1 MGKKSRE
8 KRERKKSKAAAAP
21 TLLLPD
27 VHTFQGQT
35 TRNIEADNG
44 FQERLQTTRDVL
56 RRYRRVDVAVAL
68 SVSDLWPAN
77 VGSVVKHIF
86 AFEQLLGMGPTGP
99 EDSTIATYE
108 EFSSFAQALYAAW
121 PEFPMLEDFIPE
133 ADWGQIRVR
142 LGSKFVPMYYG
153 SNIERTSDFVEAFR
167 ITYADS
173 PQAQDQMDLAVAA
186 QAHIIETIPELA
198 AAPIPELERGH
209 VEVPPEAFW
218 TICRAALLGI
228 GQGVASW
235 RERTD
240 SALETSFAS
249 FKAAETSTAFENAVM
264 DGTALPYL
272 AVVDNGQWIPLSVR
286 NGPGVVIDHWAAKRS
301 IGIGPETHRML
312 ARFVAERFRGTY
324 MGPFIPVVGG
334 SAHSELT
341 VSCVAPTDSL
351 LYLICACDR
360 ASTERVSRAAK
371 TLYAKLR
378 RGIGLRFRL
387 VDGRELEFSQQGTE
401 GPGADEVRVVIV
413 LTQSSTAMGAI
424 AVPERPARLLPLA
437 DFITILDSLED
448 LDELEDFWRYYDG
461 QRATLSPFST
471 GPADLFASFK
481 DSHGVL
487 VDGANA
493 PDWIALDPHWGTSWR
508 FKELRSFWELAPRQF
523 PDGSCGWKLEKGT
536 EGVVELQSRHHKA
549 VAYSTTV
556 GSCTVQSQLVIKPG
570 MEVKE
575 ARMVDMFA
583 QLLADSLHRCAE
595 PLADLPLFGLPQVV
609 LKCEAETLGT
619 IGEGPPESLDKFP
632 AVVVSATRG
641 RASDE
646 SFYLKLE
653 VRAILAG
660 LNAAVDGSFEI
671 RCLLETLVVCHS
683 AAGFELPA
691 GLAERLKVRAAEPAR
706 YHLNISKRYVDVP
719 DYVEPIVST
728 PTQYKLARKQLAIAV
743 KELGL
748 EPGRY
753 ELEEAKLRI
762 DPASQRLRWH
772 LESRLASLDKHQML
786 QACIEQNDAL
796 LVAERMKIQRARQSL
811 SHAVEYDRFKVV
823 EEARKELG
831 TASRHYRYLLEKVVS
846 SPSSGTGPVD
856 DGVLRELVALVDWY
870 MVLTG
875 ASDVL
880 HNQVDVGGVG
890 IDDSY
895 IPDVFYLGKSDDREV
910 DYIREYSKSR
920 LGISIKELDA
930 VEGASKELL
939 SSVEVRNA
947 FLKDLGF
954 ELQHL
959 LASLVALSQAQACGL
974 GPDLALSY
982 SATPER
988 IAQVLVETVIGLDEV
1003 KAKEIVAFLTLSG
1016 AGVLRLPGRD
1026 VDEPDVPYWEH
1037 KKRVQRYTIRPL
1049 VTDGDEL
1056 RWGAEASSRALNIWM
1071 SSVRDGYLPADFD
1084 WPNVVPVVREIKKG
1098 IEKRL
1103 ELRSEEIF
1111 RRHTKHVARG
1121 IDFFKR
1127 FPREGFEDVG
1137 DFDVLAYW
1145 PDANVVVAVECK
1157 YNQPPHTV
1165 KDSRRLRD
1173 TIFGDSEEDRSG
1185 QLNRISRR
1193 RQFLAKHRARMLE
1206 LLKWPATEKED
1217 SQYIEL
1223 YVGREV
1229 YYWMVHPP
1237 YPVPTQFVRV
1247 DMLDSW
1253 IKDQILG

>member
-8 KRERKKSKAAAAP
+8 KRERKRSKTAR
-21 TLLLPD
+21 
-27 VHTFQGQT
+27 T
-35 TRNIEADNG
+35 TEADKG

-56 RRYRRVDVAVAL
+56 RRYRRVDVVVAL

-86 AFEQLLGMGPTGP
+86 AFEQLLGMEPSCT
-99 EDSTIATYE
+99 EDSAIGTYE
-108 EFSSFAQALYAAW
+108 EFSSFAQALYVAW

-133 ADWGQIRVR
+133 PDWGQIRVR
-142 LGSKFVPMYYG
+142 LGSDFVPMFYG
-153 SNIERTSDFVEAFR
+153 SNIERTPDFVEAFR
-167 ITYADS
+167 ITYAGS
-173 PQAQDQMDLAVAA
+173 PQAQDQMDLAIAT
-186 QAHIIETIPELA
+186 QAYLIETIPNLA

-218 TICRAALLGI
+218 TICRAALLSVGDS
-228 GQGVASW
+228 VASS
-235 RERTD
+235 RKQTD
-240 SALETSFAS
+240 SVLETSFAS
-249 FKAAETSTAFENAVM
+249 FKASETSNAFGSAM
-264 DGTALPYL
+264 LDGTALPYL
-272 AVVDNGQWIPLSVR
+272 AVVDDGQWIPLSVR
-286 NGPGVVIDHWAAKRS
+286 NGPGVVIDYWAAKRLS
-301 IGIGPETHRML
+301 GIGPETHRML

-324 MGPFIPVVGG
+324 KGPFIPVVGG
-334 SAHSELT
+334 SALSELT
-341 VSCVAPTDSL
+341 VSCIAQKNSL
-351 LYLICACDR
+351 LYLVCACDR
-360 ASTERVSRAAK
+360 ASTVRVSRAAK

-378 RGIGLRFRL
+378 RDVGLSFRL
-387 VDGRELEFSQQGTE
+387 ADGRELEFSQQGTA
-401 GPGADEVRVVIV
+401 GPGADEIRIVIV
-413 LTQSSTAMGAI
+413 LTQSSTTMGAI
-424 AVPERPARLLPLA
+424 AVPERPVRLLPLA
-437 DFITILDSLED
+437 DFITIFDSLKD
-448 LDELEDFWRYYDG
+448 LDELEEFWRYSDG
-461 QRATLSPFST
+461 QLATLSPFST
-471 GPADLFASFK
+471 GSADLFASFK

-523 PDGSCGWKLEKGT
+523 PDGSCGWAIEKST

-570 MEVKE
+570 MEIKD

-595 PLADLPLFGLPQVV
+595 LIADLPLFGLPQLV
-609 LKCEAETLGT
+609 LKCKAENFGT
-619 IGEGPPESLDKFP
+619 IGEGQPESLNKFP
-632 AVVVSATRG
+632 AVVVSATRDYTRNG
-641 RASDE
+641 R
-646 SFYLKLE
+646 FCLKVE

-683 AAGFELPA
+683 AAGIELPVD
-691 GLAERLKVRAAEPAR
+691 LAERLKVRAAEPAR
-706 YHLNISKRYVDVP
+706 YHLKVSERHVDVP
-719 DYVEPIVST
+719 DYVEPIVPT
-728 PTQYKLARKQLAIAV
+728 PSQYKLARKQLAFVV

-753 ELEEAKLRI
+753 KLAEAKLRI

-772 LESRLASLDKHQML
+772 LESRLASLDKHQIL

-796 LVAERMKIQRARQSL
+796 LATERMTIQRTRQSL
-811 SHAVEYDRFKVV
+811 SHAVEYDRIKAV

-831 TASRHYRYLLEKVVS
+831 SASRHYRYLLEKVVS
-846 SPSSGTGPVD
+846 SPSSGTKPVD
-856 DGVLRELVALVDWY
+856 NGVLRELVALVDWY
-870 MVLTG
+870 MVLTS

-880 HNQVDVGGVG
+880 HNQVDVGGVD

-895 IPDVFYLGKSDDREV
+895 IPDVFYSGKVDDSEA

-930 VEGASKELL
+930 VNGASEDLL
-939 SSVEVRNA
+939 SSAEVRNA

-954 ELQHL
+954 ELRHL
-959 LASLVALSQAQACGL
+959 LASLAALSQAQSCGL
-974 GPDLALSY
+974 GTELALSY

-988 IAQVLVETVIGLDEV
+988 IAQVLVEVVIGLDEV
-1003 KAKEIVAFLTLSG
+1003 MAKNIVAFLTLSG
-1016 AGVLRLPGRD
+1016 AGLLRLPGRD
-1026 VDEPDVPYWEH
+1026 IDEPDIPYWEH

-1049 VTDGDEL
+1049 VTDRDEL
-1056 RWGAEASSRALNIWM
+1056 RWGAEVSSRAMNIWM

-1084 WPNVVPVVREIKKG
+1084 WPNIAPVVRKIKKS

-1111 RRHTKHVARG
+1111 RRHTKQVARG

-1127 FPREGFEDVG
+1127 FPGEGFEDVG

-1145 PDANVVVAVECK
+1145 PDTNIVVAVECK

-1173 TIFGDSEEDRSG
+1173 TIFGDSEGDRSG
-1185 QLNRISRR
+1185 QFNRISRR
-1193 RQFLAKHRARMLE
+1193 RLFLAKHRVRMLE
-1206 LLKWPATEKED
+1206 LLNWPATQKKEP
-1217 SQYIEL
+1217 QYIEL
-1223 YVGREV
+1223 YVGRDV

-1237 YPVPTQFVRV
+1237 YPVPTKFVRV
-1247 DMLDSW
+1247 DTLDSW

>member
-1 MGKKSRE
+1 MGKQSRG
-8 KRERKKSKAAAAP
+8 KRQRKKGKTAAAP
-21 TLLLPD
+21 TLLLQD
-27 VHTFQGQT
+27 TLM
-35 TRNIEADNG
+35 
-44 FQERLQTTRDVL
+44 FQEQSAQITNADKKFQEQLQTTRDVL

-68 SVSDLWPAN
+68 CVSDLWPAN
-77 VGSVVKHIF
+77 VGSIVKHIF
-86 AFEQLLGMGPTGP
+86 AFEQLLGMKTNGP
-99 EDSTIATYE
+99 EDSAIATYE
-108 EFSSFAQALYAAW
+108 EFSTFTQALYAAW

-133 ADWGQIRVR
+133 ADWGQVRVR
-142 LGSKFVPMYYG
+142 LGSEFVPMYYG
-153 SNIERTSDFVEAFR
+153 SCIERTPDFVEAFR

-173 PQAQDQMDLAVAA
+173 PQALEQMDLVVAA
-186 QAHIIETIPELA
+186 QAHIIETISGLA
-198 AAPIPELERGH
+198 AAPIPKLEHGH

-218 TICRAALLGI
+218 TICRAALLGV
-228 GQGVASW
+228 GQAIAPRRKS
-235 RERTD
+235 TD

-249 FKAAETSTAFENAVM
+249 FEASETVNAFGEALM
-264 DGTALPYL
+264 DGTAVPYL

-286 NGPGVVIDHWAAKRS
+286 NWPGIVIDQWAAKHLG
-301 IGIGPETHRML
+301 GIGPETHRML
-312 ARFVAERFRGTY
+312 AQFVAERFRGTY
-324 MGPFIPVVGG
+324 KGPFTPIVGG
-334 SAHSELT
+334 WAQSELT
-341 VSCVAPTDSL
+341 VSCVVPTDSL
-351 LYLICACDR
+351 LYLVCVCDS
-360 ASTERVSRAAK
+360 APAERVSRAAK
-371 TLYAKLR
+371 ILYAKLR
-378 RGIGLRFRL
+378 RSVGLRFRL
-387 VDGRELEFSQQGTE
+387 ADGRELELFQQGTE
-401 GPGADEVRVVIV
+401 GPGTDEVRVVIV
-413 LTQSSTAMGAI
+413 LTQSSTAMGAFP
-424 AVPERPARLLPLA
+424 VPERPARLLPLT

-448 LDELEDFWRYYDG
+448 LDELEDFWRYSDG
-461 QRATLSPFST
+461 QRSMLSMFST

-487 VDGANA
+487 IDGANA
-493 PDWIALDPHWGTSWR
+493 SDWVALDPHWGTSWR
-508 FKELRSFWELAPRQF
+508 FKQLRFFWALAPRQF
-523 PDGSCGWKLEKGT
+523 PDGSCGWRVEKGT

-556 GSCTVQSQLVIKPG
+556 GACTAQSQFVIKPG
-570 MEVKE
+570 MEIKD

-595 PLADLPLFGLPQVV
+595 LISDLPLFGLPQIVF
-609 LKCEAETLGT
+609 KCEAETFGN
-619 IGEGPPESLDKFP
+619 IDEGRPESLDKFP

-641 RASDE
+641 SARDE
-646 SFYLKLE
+646 NFCLKLE

-671 RCLLETLVVCHS
+671 RCLLETLVVCH
-683 AAGFELPA
+683 AVAGLDLPV

-706 YHLNISKRYVDVP
+706 YHLKLSRRHIDVP
-719 DYVEPIVST
+719 DYVEPILPT
-728 PTQYKLARKQLAIAV
+728 PTQYKLARKQLAFAL

-753 ELEEAKLRI
+753 ELAEAKLRI
-762 DPASQRLRWH
+762 DLASQRLRWH
-772 LESRLASLDKHQML
+772 LESRLASLEKHQLL

-796 LVAERMKIQRARQSL
+796 LVAERMKIERTRQSL
-811 SHAVEYDRFKVV
+811 SHAVEYDRINVV
-823 EEARKELG
+823 EDARAELG

-846 SPSSGTGPVD
+846 SPLSGTGPID
-856 DGVLRELVALVDWY
+856 DGVLKELVALVDWY

-880 HNQVDVGGVG
+880 HNQVGIGGID

-895 IPDVFYLGKSDDREV
+895 IPNVFYSDKSDDRGT

-930 VEGASKELL
+930 VEGASEELL
-939 SSVEVRNA
+939 SSPEVCNA
-947 FLKDLGF
+947 FMKDLSF

-959 LASLVALSQAQACGL
+959 LASLAALSQAQACGL

-988 IAQVLVETVIGLDEV
+988 IEQVLVETVIGLDEA
-1003 KAKEIVAFLTLSG
+1003 KAKEIVAFLTLSNT
-1016 AGVLRLPGRD
+1016 GVLQLLGRD

-1049 VTDGDEL
+1049 VKDGDEL
-1056 RWGAEASSRALNIWM
+1056 RWGAEVSSRALNIWM

-1084 WPNVVPVVREIKKG
+1084 WPNVVPVVRKIKKS

-1111 RRHTKHVARG
+1111 RRHTKYVARG

-1127 FPREGFEDVG
+1127 FPGEDFEDVG
-1137 DFDVLAYW
+1137 DFDALAYW
-1145 PDANVVVAVECK
+1145 PDRNVVVAVECK

-1173 TIFGDSEEDRSG
+1173 TIFGNSEEDRSG
-1185 QLNRISRR
+1185 HLNRISRR
-1193 RQFLAKHRARMLE
+1193 RQFLATHRARILE
-1206 LLKWPATEKED
+1206 LLKWQTAEKEE

-1223 YVGREV
+1223 YVGREIH
-1229 YYWMVHPP
+1229 YWMVHPP
-1237 YPVPTQFVRV
+1237 YSVPTQFVRV
-1247 DMLDSW
+1247 DTLDSW
-1253 IKDQILG
+1253 IKDQMLQ

>member
-8 KRERKKSKAAAAP
+8 KRERKKSKAAADP
-21 TLLLPD
+21 TLLLCD
-27 VHTFQGQT
+27 LHTFQEQT
-35 TRNIEADNG
+35 ARTIEADQG
-44 FQERLQTTRDVL
+44 FQERLNTTRDVL
-56 RRYRRVDVAVAL
+56 KRYRRVDAAVAI

-86 AFEQLLGMGPTGP
+86 AFEQLLAMEPTGP
-99 EDSTIATYE
+99 EDSAIATYE
-108 EFSSFAQALYAAW
+108 EFSSFTQALHAAW

-142 LGSKFVPMYYG
+142 LGLEFVPMYYG
-153 SNIERTSDFVEAFR
+153 CSIERTPDFVEAFR
-167 ITYADS
+167 ITYAGS
-173 PQAQDQMDLAVAA
+173 PQAQNQMDLVLAA
-186 QAHIIETIPELA
+186 QAYIIEAIPELV

-209 VEVPPEAFW
+209 VEVPPKAFW
-218 TICRAALLGI
+218 TTCRAALLDV

-235 RERTD
+235 RKRTD

-249 FKAAETSTAFENAVM
+249 FKAPENSNAFGSAVM

-286 NGPGVVIDHWAAKRS
+286 NGPGVVIDHWAAKRLC
-301 IGIGPETHRML
+301 GIGPETHRML

-324 MGPFIPVVGG
+324 IGPFIPIVGG

-351 LYLICACDR
+351 LYLVCACDR
-360 ASTERVSRAAK
+360 VSTERVSRAAK

-378 RGIGLRFRL
+378 YSVGLRFRL
-387 VDGRELEFSQQGTE
+387 SDGRELELSQQGME
-401 GPGADEVRVVIV
+401 GTGANEVRVLIV
-413 LTQSSTAMGAI
+413 LTQSSTAMSAI

-437 DFITILDSLED
+437 DFITILDSLDD
-448 LDELEDFWRYYDG
+448 LDELEDFWRYSDG

-493 PDWIALDPHWGTSWR
+493 PDWIALDTNWGTSWR
-508 FKELRSFWELAPRQF
+508 FKELKSFWELAPRQF
-523 PDGSCGWKLEKGT
+523 PDGSCGWKIEKGT
-536 EGVVELQSRHHKA
+536 EGVVNLQSRHHKA
-549 VAYSTTV
+549 VAYSTTA
-556 GSCTVQSQLVIKPG
+556 GSCTVQSQLVIKPD
-570 MEVKE
+570 MEVKD

-595 PLADLPLFGLPQVV
+595 LIAELPLFGMPQVV
-609 LKCEAETLGT
+609 LKCEAETFST
-619 IGEGPPESLDKFP
+619 IGEGPPDSLGKFP

-641 RASDE
+641 SAIDE
-646 SFYLKLE
+646 NFCLKVD

-691 GLAERLKVRAAEPAR
+691 GLAERFKVKAAEPAR
-706 YHLNISKRYVDVP
+706 YHLKVYKRHVDVP
-719 DYVEPIVST
+719 DYVEPIMPT
-728 PTQYKLARKQLAIAV
+728 PTQYKLARKQLAFAV

-753 ELEEAKLRI
+753 ELAEAKLRI
-762 DPASQRLRWH
+762 DLASQRLRWH
-772 LESRLASLDKHQML
+772 LESHLASLNKHQML

-796 LVAERMKIQRARQSL
+796 LVAERMKILRARQSL
-811 SHAVEYDRFKVV
+811 SHAVEYDRIKVI
-823 EEARKELG
+823 EDARKELG

-846 SPSSGTGPVD
+846 SPSSGTAPVD

-875 ASDVL
+875 VSDVI
-880 HNQVDVGGVG
+880 HNQVDVGGVN

-895 IPDVFYLGKSDDREV
+895 IPDVFYSDKSDDREA

-920 LGISIKELDA
+920 LGISIKEQDA
-930 VEGASKELL
+930 VEGASEELL
-939 SSVEVRNA
+939 SSAKVRNA

-954 ELQHL
+954 ELRHL
-959 LASLVALSQAQACGL
+959 LASLGALSQAQACGL

-982 SATPER
+982 SAKPER
-988 IAQVLVETVIGLDEV
+988 IAQVLVKAVDGLDEV
-1003 KAKEIVAFLTLSG
+1003 GAREIVAFLTLSG
-1016 AGVLRLPGRD
+1016 AGLLRLPGRN

-1049 VTDGDEL
+1049 VIDGDEL
-1056 RWGAEASSRALNIWM
+1056 RWGAEVSSRALNIWM

-1084 WPNVVPVVREIKKG
+1084 WPNVVPVIREIKKG

-1103 ELRSEEIF
+1103 ERRSEEIF
-1111 RRHTKHVARG
+1111 RRHTQHVAMG

-1127 FPREGFEDVG
+1127 FPGEGFEDVG

-1173 TIFGDSEEDRSG
+1173 TIFGNSEDDRSG
-1185 QLNRISRR
+1185 QLSRISRR
-1193 RQFLAKHRARMLE
+1193 RRFLAKHRARMLE
-1206 LLKWPATEKED
+1206 LLKWPPAVKEE

-1223 YVGREV
+1223 YVSRDV

-1247 DMLDSW
+1247 DTIDSW
-1253 IKDQILG
+1253 IKDQLHV